1 MQHGDAAVEL
11 GLHIGIAGGR
21 EDHLA
26 ELFVL
31 LSDCAACERHGDQAG
46 GKQDSSRLRVHRKSP
61 LWIASDGPRACSIDR
76 VRLRLLLWLQILTV
90 ARSSCQRPY
99 DADIRIGPRAAK
111 PISNEWRNACP
122 PRAQALPLIYRIS
135 ARPIGSSPI
144 EDYTTSLA
152 PERAGDF
159 RTCTLETSPDVRCS
173 VAIGG
178 WSQPVAATLYLRGK
192 RWSVGWNGDFVE
204 VLLRQRRRSY
214 GIAGSVGSR

>member
-11 GLHIGIAGGR
+11 GMHIGIAVGR
-21 EDHLA
+21 EDSLG
-26 ELFVL
+26 ELFVFVCDR
-31 LSDCAACERHGDQAG
+31 SACERRGDQASV
-46 GKQDSSRLRVHRKSP
+46 KQDSSRLRVHRKSP
-61 LWIASDGPRACSIDR
+61 LWIASDGRRACSVDR

-90 ARSSCQRPY
+90 ARSSCQRRY
-99 DADIRIGPRAAK
+99 NADIRIGTRAAK

-173 VAIGG
+173 VAIGVPA
-178 WSQPVAATLYLRGK
+178 QPVDATQALNL
-192 RWSVGWNGDFVE
+192 S
-204 VLLRQRRRSY
+204 
-214 GIAGSVGSR
+214 AGVSNCK